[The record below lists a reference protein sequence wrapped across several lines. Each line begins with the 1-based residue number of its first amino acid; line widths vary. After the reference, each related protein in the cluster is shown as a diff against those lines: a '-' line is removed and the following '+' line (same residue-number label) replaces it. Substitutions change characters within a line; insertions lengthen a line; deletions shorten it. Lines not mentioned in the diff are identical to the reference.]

1 MINLLKS
8 TANLPPIQSYL
19 WKRYHF
25 ESKDRYYIVILQ
37 QDLFHEWSIIKCYG
51 GKDNKL
57 GNLIIKSYDS
67 YDDAIN
73 GIVEI
78 KKTRRSRKYVLKK
91 AKTVKL
97 GLNFEKISLVAGNM
111 L

>member
-1 MINLLKS
+1 MS
-8 TANLPPIQSYL
+8 LPDIQPEK
-19 WKRYHF
+19 WRRYHF

-57 GNLIIKSYDS
+57 GNMIIESCNSYQDGT
-67 YDDAIN
+67 DKI
-73 GIVEI
+73 EQI
-78 KKTRRSRKYVLKK
+78 KKTRRSRKYTLKK
-91 AKTVKL
+91 TKAAKL
-97 GLNFEKISLVAGNM
+97 GLDFEKISKIAGNM

>member
-1 MINLLKS
+1 M
-8 TANLPPIQSYL
+8 TLPLPEIQPEK
-19 WKRYHF
+19 WRRYHF
-25 ESKDRYYIVILQ
+25 ESKDQYYIVILQ

-57 GNLIIKSYDS
+57 GNMVIESCNSYQDGT
-67 YDDAIN
+67 DKIDQ
-73 GIVEI
+73 I

-97 GLNFEKISLVAGNM
+97 GLNFEKIGLLAGNM
-111 L
+111 V

>member
-1 MINLLKS
+1 MNCQSLYLL
-8 TANLPPIQSYL
+8 
-19 WKRYHF
+19 
-25 ESKDRYYIVILQ
+25 E
-37 QDLFHEWSIIKCYG
+37 CYG

-57 GNLIIKSYDS
+57 GNMIIESCNSYQDGT
-67 YDDAIN
+67 DKIDQ
-73 GIVEI
+73 I

>member
-1 MINLLKS
+1 MTLL
-8 TANLPPIQSYL
+8 LPEIQPEK
-19 WKRYHF
+19 WRRYHF
-25 ESKDRYYIVILQ
+25 ESKDRYYTVILQ

-57 GNLIIKSYDS
+57 GNMIIESCNSYQDGT
-67 YDDAIN
+67 DKI
-73 GIVEI
+73 EQI

>member
-1 MINLLKS
+1 MP
-8 TANLPPIQSYL
+8 LPEIQPEK
-19 WKRYHF
+19 WRRYHF

-57 GNLIIKSYDS
+57 GNMIIESCNSYQDGT
-67 YDDAIN
+67 DKI
-73 GIVEI
+73 EQI
-78 KKTRRSRKYVLKK
+78 KKARRSHKYTLKK
-91 AKTVKL
+91 TKAAKL
-97 GLNFEKISLVAGNM
+97 GLNFEKISKIAGNM

>member
-1 MINLLKS
+1 MTS
-8 TANLPPIQSYL
+8 SLPDIQPEK
-19 WKRYHF
+19 WRRYHF
-25 ESKDRYYIVILQ
+25 ESKDRYYTVILQ

-57 GNLIIKSYDS
+57 GNMIIESCNSYQDGT
-67 YDDAIN
+67 DKI
-73 GIVEI
+73 EQI

-97 GLNFEKISLVAGNM
+97 GLNCEKISLVAGNM

>member
-1 MINLLKS
+1 MINLLKD
-8 TANLPPIQSYL
+8 TVNLPSIQSHL

-57 GNLIIKSYDS
+57 GNMIIESCDS
-67 YDDAIN
+67 YEDCTN
-73 GIVEI
+73 
-78 KKTRRSRKYVLKK
+78 
-91 AKTVKL
+91 
-97 GLNFEKISLVAGNM
+97 KIE
-111 L
+111 

>member
-1 MINLLKS
+1 MTS
-8 TANLPPIQSYL
+8 SLPNIQPEK
-19 WKRYHF
+19 WRRYHF

-57 GNLIIKSYDS
+57 GNMVIESCNSYQDGT
-67 YDDAIN
+67 DKI
-73 GIVEI
+73 EQI
-78 KKTRRSRKYVLKK
+78 KKTRRSRKYALKK
-91 AKTVKL
+91 TKAARL
-97 GLNFEKISLVAGNM
+97 GLNFEKISKVAGNM